1 MNRRPARL
9 LLALAGALLL
19 FALLGLTGC
28 KQDNRQLSLYDNETR
43 AYTHPCIGA
52 AMTVPAAW
60 KTLFETEDSVV
71 FCTPETDLTL
81 TLTWEL
87 GGYTYYSDADLLEM
101 AAAVAGQVLVEPEL
115 LRQLARSL
123 PGNNQLVTA
132 AGPLLGDE
140 NGANA
145 ICEVM
150 LFSPLP
156 AVRYYL
162 ITVAEVDAYETNAK
176 LLNEIYASFYLSEDE
191 DTIYAGL
198 SQDASDE
205 EPADEAETDTEVDNS
220 AESDQDSE
228 TKQEPNPEV

>member
-1 MNRRPARL
+1 MPKDRKNMRSARL
-9 LLALAGALLL
+9 LLALATALLL
-19 FALLGLTGC
+19 LGLAGC
-28 KQDNRQLSLYDNETR
+28 KQDDRQVSLYDNETL
-43 AYTHPCIGA
+43 AYSHPHIGA

-60 KTLFETEDSVV
+60 KTLSEAEDSIV
-71 FCTPETDLTL
+71 FSTPDADLTL

-101 AAAVAGQVLVEPEL
+101 AAAVASQVLAEPDV

-132 AGPLLGDE
+132 AGPLVGDE
-140 NGANA
+140 EGANA
-145 ICEVM
+145 VCEVM
-150 LFSPLP
+150 IFSPLP

-162 ITVAEVDAYETNAK
+162 ITVAEVDAYEANAK

-198 SQDASDE
+198 LQTSPQE
-205 EPADEAETDTEVDNS
+205 EPEDLETDTDTD
-220 AESDQDSE
+220 DQTDTQKE
-228 TKQEPNPEV
+228 QKEDVAL